1 VTRGQAVALSAI
13 ILLAGGGGYLYFAK
27 KNGWW
32 PFKEEVPGGPG
43 APNPPGQPTVEVTVT
58 GPNTA
63 EAVVSWNPVP
73 GATYYKVYRDGQEV
87 LSNVRGTTATLTG
100 LVPGQTYQIAIA
112 ACN

>member
-1 VTRGQAVALSAI
+1 MTRGQAVALSAI
-13 ILLAGGGGYLYFAK
+13 VLLAGGGGYLYLAK

-32 PFKEEVPGGPG
+32 PFKEGALG
-43 APNPPGQPTVEVTVT
+43 APSPPGQPTVEVTVT

-73 GATYYKVYRDGQEV
+73 GATYYKVYCDGQEV
-87 LSNVRGTTATLTG
+87 LSNVQGTTATLTG
-100 LVPGQTYQIAIA
+100 LVPGQTYQISVA